1 MVDCSSVRRVMF
13 DRELRLSLASALK
26 SSLVSSLILSTVIEG
41 RTSITMSA
49 TTFFR
54 SSAAAQAGE
63 NSTELMPLV
72 PYAVVFTALAWRLPI
87 FRVLIYPIKVSPS
100 DCESSM
106 TLMRGATAHCDHRA
120 RSWSSD
126 CWRHRRQ
133 PLHWVFRRSAQGRTN
148 KVATSQRRSG
158 MRLLPRGDRTSRICS
173 KLNYRQCFHLL
184 CF

>member
-1 MVDCSSVRRVMF
+1 M
-13 DRELRLSLASALK
+13 ASALK
-26 SSLVSSLILSTVIEG
+26 SSLDSRLIRSLSLKAEL
-41 RTSITMSA
+41 RPPMSV
-49 TTFFR
+49 TTFYR

-63 NSTELMPLV
+63 DSTELLPLV

-133 PLHWVFRRSAQGRTN
+133 PLHWVFRRSTEGRTN

-173 KLNYRQCFHLL
+173 KLNYRQCSHLL